1 MAGKAKAIMVRVADD
16 AAGQR
21 LDSVLAAAVEDLSR
35 SRIKALIVDGQVSR
49 NGEPIRQPAHKVVA
63 GECFA
68 LVVPEAAPA
77 VPQGQ
82 AIPLVVLYEDNEL
95 IVIDKAAGLVVHP
108 APGNPDRTLVN
119 ALIAHCGPGLTGI
132 GGVRRPGIVHRLDKD
147 TSGVMVAAKTA
158 AAHASLT
165 EQFTARSIDRA
176 YRAIAWGVPLP
187 RAGDIETLIG
197 RSPRNRKKMAV
208 VTRNGKPALTHYE
221 TGRTFGPADAPIAS
235 LLTCKLSTG
244 RTHQI
249 RVHLAHIGHPIIG
262 DPVYGRAP
270 RRQRNRRG
278 SAIPA
283 EARSLMAAFPR
294 QALHAF
300 RLGLDHPATGKRL
313 FFETLLPEDMATLIN
328 NLESL

>member
-1 MAGKAKAIMVRVADD
+1 MAGKDKAITVRAP
-16 AAGQR
+16 ASATGER
-21 LDSVLAAAVEDLSR
+21 LDAVLAAAIDGLSR
-35 SRIKALIVDGQVSR
+35 SRIKALIVDGHLSQDGVTL
-49 NGEPIRQPAHKVVA
+49 RQPSHKVAA
-63 GECFA
+63 GDRFT
-68 LVVPEAAPA
+68 LVVPDAAPA

-82 AIPLVVLYEDNEL
+82 DIPLVVLYEDDDL
-95 IVIDKAAGLVVHP
+95 IVIEKPAGLVVHP

-119 ALIAHCGPGLTGI
+119 ALIAHCGPALTGI

-158 AAHASLT
+158 AAHASLSA
-165 EQFTARSIDRA
+165 QFAARSIDRA
-176 YRAIAWGVPLP
+176 YRAIAWSAP
-187 RAGDIETLIG
+187 RPPAGDIETLIG
-197 RSPRNRKKMAV
+197 RSSRNRKKMAV
-208 VTRNGKPALTHYE
+208 VSRNGKPALTHYE
-221 TGRTFGPADAPIAS
+221 TERILGPAAAPLAS
-235 LLTCKLSTG
+235 LLTCTLSTG

-249 RVHLAHIGHPIIG
+249 RVHLAHIGHPLIG

-283 EARSLMAAFPR
+283 EARAIMAAFPR

-300 RLGLDHPATGKRL
+300 RLGLDHPVTGKRQV
-313 FFETLLPEDMATLIN
+313 FETLLPEDMVTLIN